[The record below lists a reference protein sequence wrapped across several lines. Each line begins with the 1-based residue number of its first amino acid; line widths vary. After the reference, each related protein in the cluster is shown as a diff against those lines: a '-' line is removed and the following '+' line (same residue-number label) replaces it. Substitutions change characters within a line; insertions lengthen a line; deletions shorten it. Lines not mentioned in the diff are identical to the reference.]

1 MNARDLIRDFD
12 VTLRDISLTGM
23 LVSPVWL
30 VLGIAGG
37 DIVMVAVAVLVA
49 LISTLHVK
57 PALAAR
63 LRAV

>member
-1 MNARDLIRDFD
+1 MNARTLIRDFD

-30 VLGIAGG
+30 VLGIAAG
-37 DIVMVAVAVLVA
+37 DVVMVAVALLVA
-49 LISTLHVK
+49 LVSTLHVK